1 MKRFVIAVL
10 AGFLAFPQSVSAQA
24 PAPAAATASPAPAA
38 AADTGVVRDT
48 LANGMKIILLPN
60 KLAPVATTIM
70 TYGIGSVDD
79 TKPGIAHAT
88 EHMLFRGTTD
98 LSAGQLAD
106 IAARMGAQYNAE
118 TSDEY
123 TLYYFKL
130 PSAYVN
136 VALHIEADRMTRAAI
151 RASDWETE
159 RGAIKQE
166 ILAQQ
171 SSPGYAV
178 GMKLKESFF
187 KGTPYANASG
197 GTIPSFNAMTAAD
210 IRSFYQTWYHP
221 SNATLIIAGDID
233 PQQTLAQ
240 IHTLFDAIPAG
251 TQPTHAPIV
260 VPSLANVTLRDTMV
274 FPVGFGALGYR
285 LPGTTDPDYAAS
297 QVLARA
303 FQSGRGA
310 FTDLSAAGKTL
321 AVFTV
326 ASSFPETGV
335 AFLAAIPV
343 QGASPESAQTLMTGV
358 LDHYREGGV
367 PKDLIDSAK
376 TAILSEQAYRQA
388 SISGLGFTWA
398 ETNAQR
404 FDTPDAL
411 YAAVATVTKAD
422 VDRVL
427 RTYFTPQHQVS
438 LIIMPKGSNA
448 MPKIAPGA
456 GAEDVSFTP
465 TVHEAL
471 PQWAVV
477 ALKAPLRAPDDAGTV
492 SRTLPNGIHI
502 SVRRETTSPTIT
514 MAGVIRT
521 DSQLYEPKGK
531 DGVSMVAQMLLPW
544 GTTTYDRKAYQTEL
558 DRIAAGVSL
567 GTSFALKVQSH
578 DIDRGMQLLADGML
592 HPAFDA
598 ASFAIVKSQSKQSVA
613 VANQLPKEKADLAQ
627 RLALYPPGDP
637 RRRDITEKTID
648 NVTLDDVK
656 AYYRFAYRPD
666 ETTIAVVGDVTPA
679 QAETLVEKYFGA
691 WKAVGPQP
699 TFEYPKVKSSAAK
712 SKTIVVKSVT
722 NQQSEVTLSQLF
734 PMRRSEADYVPM
746 LLADTILS
754 GEGTGSMLFENLRT
768 HYGYVYSVDSD
779 VSVTKRGGEFTISYS
794 ADPHNVNAA
803 GAAAMAIIKR
813 LQTTPLPMVE
823 LQRAKALLL
832 AERVLPLDSYSGVA
846 SYILAGADQGY
857 YAGGSDRTF
866 WKALLDTTPA
876 QLQHAMRRIDT
887 ARFLRVIVEPG
898 T

>member
-1 MKRFVIAVL
+1 
-10 AGFLAFPQSVSAQA
+10 
-24 PAPAAATASPAPAA
+24 
-38 AADTGVVRDT
+38 
-48 LANGMKIILLPN
+48 
-60 KLAPVATTIM
+60 
-70 TYGIGSVDD
+70 
-79 TKPGIAHAT
+79 
-88 EHMLFRGTTD
+88 
-98 LSAGQLAD
+98 
-106 IAARMGAQYNAE
+106 
-118 TSDEY
+118 
-123 TLYYFKL
+123 LYYFKL

-136 VALHIEADRMTRAAI
+136 VALHIEADRMTRATI
-151 RASDWETE
+151 RSADWETE

-166 ILAQQ
+166 ILAQE

-178 GMKLKESFF
+178 GMNLKESFF

-197 GTIPSFNAMTAAD
+197 GTIPSFNAMRAVD

-233 PQQTLAQ
+233 PQQTLRQ
-240 IHTLFDAIPAG
+240 IHSLFDAIPAG
-251 TQPTHAPIV
+251 SQPTRAPIV
-260 VPSLANVTLRDTMV
+260 VPSLANVTLRDSMV

-285 LPGTTDPDYAAS
+285 LPGTIDPDYAAS

-303 FQSGRGA
+303 FQNARGA
-310 FTDLSAAGKTL
+310 FADLSAEGKTL
-321 AVFTV
+321 AVFNV

-343 QGASPESAQTLMTGV
+343 QGASPESAQTLVSSV
-358 LDHYREGGV
+358 LERYRQGGV
-367 PKDLIDSAK
+367 PEDLIDSAK
-376 TAILSEQAYRQA
+376 TAMLSQQAFRES

-404 FDTPDAL
+404 FNTPDAL
-411 YAAVATVTKAD
+411 YSAIAKVTKAD

-438 LIIMPKGSNA
+438 LIIMPKGSSST
-448 MPKIAPGA
+448 PKITPGA
-456 GAEDVSFTP
+456 GAEDVRFTP
-465 TVHEAL
+465 TVHETL
-471 PQWAVV
+471 PEWAVV
-477 ALKAPLRAPDDAGTV
+477 ALKAPLHVPSDAGTI
-492 SRTLPNGIHI
+492 SRTLPNGIHMT
-502 SVRRETTSPTIT
+502 VRRETTSPTVT
-514 MAGVIRT
+514 MAGIIRT

-531 DGVSMVAQMLLPW
+531 DGVSILAQLMLPW
-544 GTTTYDRKAYQTEL
+544 GTITYDRKAYQAEL
-558 DRIAAGVSL
+558 DRIAADVSL
-567 GTSFALKVQSH
+567 GTSFALKVQSQ
-578 DIDRGMQLLADGML
+578 DVDRGMQLLADGLL
-592 HPAFDA
+592 HPAFNP
-598 ASFAIVKSQSKQSVA
+598 ASFAVVKSNAKQSVA
-613 VANQLPKEKADLAQ
+613 VANQLPKEKADLAE

-637 RRRDITEKTID
+637 RRRDVTEKTIE
-648 NVTLDDVK
+648 NITVNDVK

-679 QAETLVEKYFGA
+679 QAETFVEKYFGS
-691 WKAVGPQP
+691 WKAVGPRP
-699 TFEYPKVKSSAAK
+699 TFEYPKIKSSVSK
-712 SKTIVVKSVT
+712 PKTIVVKSVT

-734 PMRRSEADYVPM
+734 PMRRSESDYVPM
-746 LLADTILS
+746 LLAETILS

-768 HYGYVYSVDSD
+768 HYGYVYTVDSD

-794 ADPHNVNAA
+794 ADPRNVNAA

-832 AERVLPLDSYSGVA
+832 AERVLPLDSYAGVA

-857 YAGGSDRTF
+857 YAGGGDRTF